1 MKFQSAN
8 EKGLPILICGILLK
22 WHVLYGGVFSRMM
35 LFILLAFHLQF
46 DSLEACWFF
55 SLLCVRVLVL
65 ISLKQVANPFFFFF
79 FFFNDGYLWKTCFS
93 CWRKRGKRSGI

>member
-8 EKGLPILICGILLK
+8 EKSLPILICGILLK
-22 WHVLYGGVFSRMM
+22 WHVLYGAVFSRMM

-55 SLLCVRVLVL
+55 FPIVC
-65 ISLKQVANPFFFFF
+65 A
-79 FFFNDGYLWKTCFS
+79 
-93 CWRKRGKRSGI
+93 RSRFD

>member
-8 EKGLPILICGILLK
+8 EKTLPILTCGILLK
-22 WHVLYGGVFSRMM
+22 WHVLYGAVFSRMM

-55 SLLCVRVLVL
+55 FPVVCARSRFDSLEE
-65 ISLKQVANPFFFFF
+65 S
-79 FFFNDGYLWKTCFS
+79 CFS
-93 CWRKRGKRSGI
+93 CWRKRGKKVGI